1 MNWQEYQEA
10 VAVLYEQADGF
21 GNVRRNV
28 MIPDKVTGHARQID
42 VLIEL
47 EAKGHSIKL
56 VVDAKFHSEPI
67 DVREVES
74 VLALADA
81 VGASKAVIV
90 AANGWTSP
98 SEIKASHAGC
108 DLRILS
114 LEEALDLIV
123 PDKWEMC
130 PCCQRDCIVL
140 DQDGALITEDGLLFW
155 WLAGQC
161 RACMY
166 SFAWCQECGSYLE
179 IPRGQT
185 EECTCRHLWENSQDG
200 MNLTLREERDDLPTE
215 GNEAE

>member
-10 VAVLYEQADGF
+10 VAVFYEQTDGF

-28 MIPDKVTGHARQID
+28 MIPDKITGHARQID

-47 EAKGHSIKL
+47 EAKGHSVKL
-56 VVDAKFHSEPI
+56 VVDAKFHSSPI
-67 DVREVES
+67 DVKEVES
-74 VLALADA
+74 VLALAEA

-90 AANGWTSP
+90 AANGWTAP
-98 SEIKASHAGC
+98 AAIKASHTGC
-108 DLRILS
+108 DMRILP

-123 PDKWEMC
+123 TDKWEMC
-130 PCCQRDCIVL
+130 PCCLRDCIVL

-161 RACMY
+161 RECKH

-179 IPRGQT
+179 IPQGQSA
-185 EECTCRHLWENSQDG
+185 ECNCRHLWMNSQNG
-200 MNLTLREERDDLPTE
+200 INLTLCEERGYLRAE
-215 GNEAE
+215 GRE